1 MSRLETTAGQLVR
14 RGFDEPERALT
25 WLARWREGHQPLLDV
40 LARAADPD
48 LALAGLDAIL
58 DRRPELL
65 DELMANG
72 VLAEQLVMV
81 LGASRAFRHQIAGH
95 PEQVDLLAEHAVRRT
110 AAELRHEMLTAVGA
124 DPEAAMPVAADSDGD
139 TLRTAYRAALLRIA
153 ARDVSSAH
161 PTEVVDDVAAE
172 LADLADATL
181 EAALAI
187 ARVSVDD
194 ADKCRLAVIGLGKC
208 GAGELNY
215 VSDVDVLYVV
225 EPVVDENGEPLVD
238 TGELVRIGTRLAS
251 WLARVCSAHTA
262 AGTIWQ
268 VDAGLRPEGNAG
280 PLVRTLASHTS
291 YYDKWAKTWE
301 FQAMLKAR
309 PSAGDRALGEEFC
322 AMISPLVWQVAEH
335 DGFVEDVRAMRKRV
349 VDLIPTDHEGREL
362 KLGAGGLRDV
372 EFSVQLL
379 QLVHGRVDERL
390 RLPGTLPALAAL
402 VDHGYVGRSDGAEL
416 AEAYRFLRTVE
427 HRIQL
432 SNLRR
437 THLLPEDEEALRSL
451 GRTLWLEGRGTPDQ
465 LLLQHWRSCAR
476 RVLRLHQRLFYSP
489 VLQAVAQL
497 PTDELRLTTAAAS
510 DRLQA
515 LGFSDPRT
523 ALTHV
528 QALTQ
533 GVTRQAEIQRQLMPV
548 LLGWLAD
555 APNPDHGL
563 LAFRQISESLGRT
576 PWYLRALRDE
586 GAMAQR
592 FATLLGS
599 SRYVVDL
606 FRRTPEAVQMLAAE
620 EVGEHRTLEEWRTE
634 MGAAARRHDDPAR
647 AVQAIRAVRRRGLLQ
662 IAAADVLQAS
672 TISQVSRALTDL
684 ASATVDSALEVAMR
698 DYQGPPIAVIGM
710 GRWGGRE
717 MAYASDADA
726 MFVLADGGDAD
737 AVRNAAAVITRLRE
751 SLSGSG
757 PVPALSIDIDLRPEG
772 RGGPVIRTMSAYRAY
787 YERWSS
793 TWEMQAMVRASAMAG
808 DAELGAEL
816 ITEIDRR
823 RWPEGGLTSKQLVE
837 IRRLK
842 ARMEAERL
850 PRGTDRRRN
859 LKLGPGGLSDVEW
872 TVQVLQLQHAAEV
885 PALRVT
891 STQQALGE
899 LRNADLIKSADAEI
913 LDRAWVLASRIRDLS
928 MLVRG
933 KASDSLPSDVRDLS
947 AVAELMGRGPSKASH
962 LLAEHSRVTRRV
974 GAVVDRLFWGS

>member
-1 MSRLETTAGQLVR
+1 MSRLETTAGQLAR
-14 RGFDEPERALT
+14 RGFDAPERALEF
-25 WLARWREGHQPLLDV
+25 LARWREGHLPLLDV
-40 LARAADPD
+40 LARSADPD
-48 LALAGLDAIL
+48 LALSGLDAIL
-58 DRRPELL
+58 DSRPALL
-65 DELMANG
+65 DEMLDNA

-81 LGASRAFRHQIAGH
+81 LGASRAFRHQLAGH
-95 PEQVDLLAEHAVRRT
+95 ADQVSLLAEHAVRRT
-110 AAELRHEMLTAVGA
+110 GAELRDEMLSAVGA
-124 DPEAAMPVAADSDGD
+124 DHDAAVPVATDTDGD

-153 ARDVSSAH
+153 ARDVSSAR
-161 PTEVVDDVAAE
+161 PTELVDDVAAE
-172 LADLADATL
+172 LAELADAAL

-187 ARVSVDD
+187 ARASVEGSE
-194 ADKCRLAVIGLGKC
+194 KCRLAVIGLGKC

-215 VSDVDVLYVV
+215 VSDVDVSYVV
-225 EPVVDENGEPLVD
+225 EPVCDSAGAPLAD
-238 TGELVRIGTRLAS
+238 TAELIRIGTRLAS

-291 YYDKWAKTWE
+291 YYEKWAKTWE

-309 PSAGDRALGEEFC
+309 PAAGDRALGEEFC
-322 AMISPLVWQVAEH
+322 AMIDPLVWRVAEH
-335 DGFVEDVRAMRKRV
+335 DGFVDDVRAMRKRV
-349 VDLIPTDHEGREL
+349 VDLIPNDHEGREL
-362 KLGAGGLRDV
+362 KLGSGGLRDV
-372 EFSVQLL
+372 EFAVQLL

-390 RLPGTLPALAAL
+390 RLTGTLPALAAL
-402 VDHGYVGRSDGAEL
+402 VEHGYVGRTDGADL
-416 AEAYRFLRTVE
+416 AEAYRFVRTVE

-432 SNLRR
+432 ANLRR
-437 THLLPEDEEALRSL
+437 THLLPADEESLRSL
-451 GRTLWLEGRGTPDQ
+451 GRTLNLDGVGTPDRK
-465 LLLQHWRSCAR
+465 LVDTWRSSAR
-476 RVLRLHQRLFYSP
+476 RVARLHQRLFYSP

-523 ALTHV
+523 ALSHV

-533 GVTRQAEIQRQLMPV
+533 GMTRQAEIQRQLMPV

-555 APNPDHGL
+555 APKPDYGL

-599 SRYVVDL
+599 SRYVVEL
-606 FRRTPEAVQMLAAE
+606 LKRTPEAVQLLAIE
-620 EVGEHRTLEEWRTE
+620 EPGEPRSLDQWQTE
-634 MGAAARRHDDPAR
+634 MGSAAHRHDDAHR

-662 IAAADVLQAS
+662 IAAADVLQVLS
-672 TISQVSRALTDL
+672 VEQVGRSLTDL
-684 ASATVDSALEVAMR
+684 ASATVHSALQVAMR
-698 DYQGPPIAVIGM
+698 DYSGPPIAVIGM

-717 MAYASDADA
+717 MSYASDADA
-726 MFVLADGGDAD
+726 MFVLGDGGDAE
-737 AVRNAAAVITRLRE
+737 AVRAATAVITRLRD

-772 RGGPVIRTMSAYRAY
+772 RGGPVIRTMAAYRTY
-787 YERWSS
+787 YQRWSS

-808 DAELGAEL
+808 DADLGAEL
-816 ITEIDRR
+816 VAEIDTR
-823 RWPEGGLTSKQLVE
+823 RWPAGGLTAKQLTE

-872 TVQVLQLQHAAEV
+872 TVQVLQLQHAAEL
-885 PALRVT
+885 PSLRVT
-891 STQQALGE
+891 STQTALAA
-899 LRNADLIKSADAEI
+899 LRGAELIKATDAED
-913 LDRAWVLASRIRDLS
+913 LERAWVLASRIRDLS

-947 AVAELMGRGPSKASH
+947 AVAELMGRGPSRASH

-974 GAVVDRLFWGS
+974 GLVVDRLFWDS